1 MSRLAPWVLI
11 VVAALAA
18 CSAKKKME
26 PAGDLWT
33 TANEAYDIEAYDLAV
48 ERYKMLLDQYPFN
61 ENAEEAELRIGYA
74 YFLAGR
80 YDEAMAAFEDFERM
94 HPTSTNLA
102 SVEYHRGLASL
113 ARYKTPDRDRTFPTQ
128 ALTSFKNVVDR
139 FPGTPWADR
148 ADLRIRECREILAR
162 HEEGVAEYYLGRD
175 SLRAAEARLRRLLE
189 EYADTDAT
197 ATSLARFAR
206 AYDREGEKRAA
217 ALARATLIEI
227 HPDGPIAKRARKR
240 LERKGTPSVDGDALP
255 QFLAE
260 LDVLR
265 AQESRQKAPRAVS
278 AYPDAASSD
287 PGTQY

>member
-1 MSRLAPWVLI
+1 MTRLAPWLLA
-11 VVAALAA
+11 VVTALAA
-18 CSAKKKME
+18 CSAKPKMM

-33 TANEAYDIEAYDLAV
+33 TANEAYDIEAYELAI
-48 ERYKMLLDQYPFN
+48 ERYKMLLDQYPFS

-94 HPTSTNLA
+94 HPTSTHLA

-113 ARYKTPDRDRTFPTQ
+113 ARYKTADRDPTFSMQ

-139 FPGTPWADR
+139 FPGTPWAER
-148 ADLRIRECREILAR
+148 AELRIRECREILAR
-162 HEEGVAEYYLGRD
+162 HEEGIAAFYLERD

-189 EYADTDAT
+189 EYPDTDAT
-197 ATSLARFAR
+197 AASLTRFAR

-217 ALARATLIEI
+217 ALARATLVEV
-227 HPDGPIAKRARKR
+227 HPGGPMADRARKR
-240 LERKGTPSVDGDALP
+240 LERKGTPAVEGDPLP

-265 AQESRQKAPRAVS
+265 TQASRQHAPRAVS
-278 AYPDAASSD
+278 AYPDTGSAA
-287 PGTQY
+287 PPAPY